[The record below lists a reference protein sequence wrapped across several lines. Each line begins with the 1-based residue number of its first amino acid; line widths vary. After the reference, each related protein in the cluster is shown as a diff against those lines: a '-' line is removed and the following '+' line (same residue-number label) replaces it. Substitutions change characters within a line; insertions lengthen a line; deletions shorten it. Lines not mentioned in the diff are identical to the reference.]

1 MVKCGELKME
11 YIFAFNGVAFAF
23 ISGFGFGF
31 AIKSKDVVTK
41 LKERGWKIE
50 PPDIEDEV
58 KR

>member
-1 MVKCGELKME
+1 ME
-11 YIFAFNGVAFAF
+11 YIFAFIGVAFAF

-31 AIKSKDVVTK
+31 ATKSKDVVTK

-58 KR
+58 NK